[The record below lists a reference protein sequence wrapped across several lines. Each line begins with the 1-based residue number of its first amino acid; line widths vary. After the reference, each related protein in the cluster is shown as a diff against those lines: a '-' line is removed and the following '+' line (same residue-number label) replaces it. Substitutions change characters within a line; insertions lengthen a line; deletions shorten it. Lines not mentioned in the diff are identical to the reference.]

1 MNSWNQHYRALGHS
15 GVPPKGGSPLLRLA
29 PRTADMG
36 SSNPP
41 LAGAVSER
49 QSAKGRR
56 AAPWIP
62 APRVA
67 EPTPLADARRATAH
81 DPSQPESVSP
91 DFVPDWPST
100 SSSTTSAASDQVGA
114 LRIKDHVGRLREKHT
129 HEPPCGLSLREAPF
143 FPASSRTAH
152 RPSILEDLCTACC

>member
-1 MNSWNQHYRALGHS
+1 MRLLNQHYRALGHS
-15 GVPPKGGSPLLRLA
+15 GVPPKGGTPLLRLA
-29 PRTADMG
+29 LRTADMG

-67 EPTPLADARRATAH
+67 EPTPLAD
-81 DPSQPESVSP
+81 D
-91 DFVPDWPST
+91 D
-100 SSSTTSAASDQVGA
+100 
-114 LRIKDHVGRLREKHT
+114 RLGH
-129 HEPPCGLSLREAPF
+129 
-143 FPASSRTAH
+143 
-152 RPSILEDLCTACC
+152 